1 MENGRA
7 VIILLVLSL
16 FLWIPSLID
25 SYEAPSTHPGLT
37 SEIIKFYEGNT
48 GQKFEEDEK
57 KIIIQA
63 SIDEDNDIRFF
74 NHFYDPINNI
84 GAFLLKRFPTSKVWV
99 NDVYKQAKFL
109 DADDKAL
116 FAVTKRFSHEGDF
129 TWDRAIYE
137 YAWGNKN
144 RGLESLGHVLHLME
158 DLTVPDHVRN
168 DNHPNVHA
176 PIYGE
181 DVLGEASFYEMYTNR
196 FNKENI
202 DVASQLIADNEDITS
217 RSDIETYFDSI
228 ASFTNSNFFSR
239 ETLPDS
245 GEYEMPVVKDLTTET
260 VGSFS
265 YLTQTVNNKKYKLVS
280 FKDFTQSNNTEV
292 RYYFLNDAMGL
303 VMSSYWAVLSRE
315 AVKNGAGVIDLFFR
329 EVEKEKITKE
339 LFNRNRAPIAE
350 AADAVVDA
358 GVKTYSYIERKTI
371 QAYNYT
377 EKKVVQAY
385 NYVEDKTV
393 KTYNYSAEKISEGYN
408 FAKNTTVS
416 LAKETFSVF
425 TAVMGYT
432 KTSVAD
438 LFFDSEASISK
449 VFVDDNQKQDNATPD
464 AENNQELREILNQ
477 IRYTQSLVR
486 ELQNNISNY
495 EKVVNNTTTVPNQNN
510 TQPAIAEN
518 NNQNVPQLALALPVL
533 SAGSPAPVVEEI
545 IEETVDEDIE
555 GEIGGDDV
563 VVIPKA
569 VISAANF
576 SQCGASVSPDVC
588 MLFSQNVDVN
598 IETDIEDF
606 LYIEYAVGD
615 TVATST
621 EKTFQIT
628 EAELLEG
635 KNTANVRLKYIDDT
649 YSDTTTL
656 SFYIYSRPVVINEI
670 AWMGTEAST
679 NDEWMEIANTTDY
692 EINLD
697 GFVLGS
703 IDETPNITL
712 SGTISAN
719 GYYLL
724 ERIDDMVVQD
734 ILADKT
740 YAGALSNDGEEI
752 ILKYGD
758 KIIDRTPAITDGFA
772 FGDND
777 SKCSMER
784 YSRFEDGD
792 NADNWMDAEY
802 TFSIGLDAE
811 GNSICGTPKARN
823 AISYVVNRGFPILSE
838 TTLDAR
844 NSPYIIDGYIFING
858 GKLNIPAGT
867 ILKFYS
873 NNSTMVNIDGKI
885 DMQGTSEKPV
895 VLTSFYD
902 KGYLNEYG
910 NVIDSLDNS
919 GGYIYMD
926 GENGEIKARHTK
938 IRTMRNGFDIFSGKI
953 DMDDVEIE
961 QSLDYSDMTF
971 RNNSRGVFGD
981 ITYIPI
987 QNGAGNLL
995 STYDTSEISI
1005 SNLNFSGSVG
1015 GYDVINTFDTTK
1027 VSVGNINGTEINV
1040 PLASVYFD
1048 SELAI
1053 NDVALTNTSDED
1065 LFSVYTN
1072 AKLTVSKLALENII
1086 DNRILSAYF
1095 NSNVDLSDVSFGQS
1109 GDLEVFAT
1117 YGESKT
1123 NITNLTGTKIGD
1135 GGFAVMYGTSNLT
1148 AYNLQINEGSF
1159 NGITIYGNTGSV
1171 PKLILKNSKFTN
1183 IADTIIS
1190 SIEANVQIENTEL
1203 SGALVGI
1210 DIRGGELFVNNSV
1223 IKNNIVGIWNR
1234 DDSATIDV
1242 RDNDWGDNTG
1252 PYHETENP
1260 EGLGDTIVGT
1270 AIFDP
1275 WIGKEVTP

>member
-7 VIILLVLSL
+7 VVVLFILCLL
-16 FLWIPSLID
+16 LWIPSLID

-37 SEIIKFYEGNT
+37 SEIIKFYEVKT

-84 GAFLLKRFPTSKVWV
+84 GAFLLKRFPSSKVWV

-109 DADDKAL
+109 DVDDKAL
-116 FAVTKRFSHEGDF
+116 YAVTKRFSHEGDF

-137 YAWGNKN
+137 YAWNDKK
-144 RGLESLGHVLHLME
+144 RGLESLGHVLHLIE

-202 DVASQLIADNEDITS
+202 DVASRLIADNEDITS

-239 ETLPDS
+239 ETLPGS
-245 GEYEMPVVKDLTTET
+245 GEYLLPSVDNLTAVNIQGLNFLVDK
-260 VGSFS
+260 VGSKQFYLISFS
-265 YLTQTVNNKKYKLVS
+265 DSYNSK
-280 FKDFTQSNNTEV
+280 TEKFE
-292 RYYFLNDAMGL
+292 RSYEIDDASDL
-303 VMSSYWAVLSRE
+303 VMSSYWSVLSRE
-315 AVKNGAGVIDLFFR
+315 AVKNGAGVISLFFR
-329 EVEKEKITKE
+329 EVEKEKVTKE

-350 AADAVVDA
+350 AAEAVVDA
-358 GVKTYSYIERKTI
+358 TVKTYSYIERKTI

-385 NYVEDKTV
+385 NYVEDKTI
-393 KTYNYSAEKISEGYN
+393 KTYNYSAEKINEGYN

-416 LAKETFSVF
+416 LAKETFSAF

-449 VFVDDNQKQDNATPD
+449 VFVDENPEQNNVTQD
-464 AENNQELREILNQ
+464 AENNQELKEILNQ

-495 EKVVNNTTTVPNQNN
+495 ENRKNDIATVQVQNN
-510 TQPAIAEN
+510 IQPTIVEN
-518 NNQNVPQLALALPVL
+518 NNQSVPQLAMSLPIL
-533 SAGSPAPVVEEI
+533 PAGSPAPVVEI
-545 IEETVDEDIE
+545 VEDIVE
-555 GEIGGDDV
+555 EVEEEIGGEDV

-569 VISAANF
+569 VISAANV
-576 SQCGASVSPDVC
+576 SQCDTSISPDVC
-588 MLFSQNVDVN
+588 MLFSQNIDIN
-598 IETDIEDF
+598 IETDTEDF
-606 LYIEYAVGD
+606 LYIEYTVGD

-628 EAELLEG
+628 ESELLEG
-635 KNTANVRLKYIDDT
+635 KNTASIRLKYIDDT
-649 YSDTTTL
+649 YSENTTL
-656 SFYIYSRPVVINEI
+656 SFYIYNRPVVINEI

-697 GFVLGS
+697 GFVLES

-712 SGTISAN
+712 SGAINAN

-724 ERIDDMVVQD
+724 ERTDDTTVQD
-734 ILADKT
+734 VVADKT

-758 KIIDRTPAITDGFA
+758 KIIDRTPAITDRWA
-772 FGDND
+772 FGIND
-777 SKCSMER
+777 IKCSMER

-792 NADNWMDAEY
+792 DVDNWMDAEY
-802 TFSIGLDAE
+802 TFSSGIDAE
-811 GNSICGTPKARN
+811 GNGICGTPKTRN
-823 AISYVVNRGFPILSE
+823 AISYVVNRGFPILNE
-838 TTLDAR
+838 ITLDAR
-844 NSPYIIDGYIFING
+844 NSPYIIERYIFIDG

-867 ILKFYS
+867 ILKFYDNGRS
-873 NNSTMVNIDGKI
+873 IVNINGKI
-885 DMQGTSEKPV
+885 DMQGTGEKPV
-895 VLTSFYD
+895 ILTSFYD

-910 NVIDSLDNS
+910 NIIDSLDNS
-919 GGYIYMD
+919 GGYVYMD

-938 IRTMRNGFDIFSGKI
+938 IRTMRNGFDISSGKI

-1005 SNLNFSGSVG
+1005 SNLDFSGAVS
-1015 GYDVINTFDTTK
+1015 GYDVINTFGTTK
-1027 VSVGNINGTEINV
+1027 VNVGNINGTEINV
-1040 PLASVYFD
+1040 TLASVYFD
-1048 SELAI
+1048 SELTI
-1053 NDVALTNTSDED
+1053 GNVTLTNTSVED
-1065 LFSVYTN
+1065 LFLVYTN
-1072 AKLTVSKLALENII
+1072 TKLNVSKLTLGNVI
-1086 DNRILSAYF
+1086 DNRILSAYS
-1095 NSNVDLSDVSFGQS
+1095 NSITNLSNVTFGQS
-1109 GDLEVFAT
+1109 GDLEVFAI
-1117 YGESKT
+1117 YSESKT

-1135 GGFAVMYGTSNLT
+1135 GGLALMYGTSNLT
-1148 AYNLQINEGSF
+1148 VDNLQINEGSF
-1159 NGITIYGNTGSV
+1159 NGITIYGNASNV
-1171 PKLILKNSKFTN
+1171 PKLILKNSKLTN

-1190 SIEANVQIENTEL
+1190 SGYANIQIENTEL

-1210 DIRGGELFVNNSV
+1210 DIRGGELFATNSA

-1260 EGLGDTIVGT
+1260 EGLGDTIVGE
-1270 AIFDP
+1270 AVFDP